1 VKNERKTLKNS
12 SILLGVTGS
21 IGAYKTPDLVRRLR
35 EEGASVTVIMTEA
48 AQYFVTPMALEI
60 ASQNKV
66 YMDLFSTPMA
76 HINLP
81 EKADTML
88 IAPATADMVG
98 KMALGIADDLLST
111 CLLSFHGH
119 VAIAPAMNW
128 RMYQHPAFQA
138 NLNTLRSRGVLVIGP
153 EKGPLAC
160 GEEGVGRM
168 SDAADIVQA
177 VNFLLTDKDL
187 VNERILVTAGPTREY
202 LDPVRFLSNR
212 SSGKMGYAV
221 ARAARSRG
229 AHVTLISGHSALP
242 RPWGIDF
249 IPVDTA
255 DEMYRAVG
263 KEISSSTVL
272 IMSAAVADYMPA
284 KKSPGKTVKT
294 KGLTLHLTHTPDIL
308 SFAARKKKRLFIIGF
323 SAETGP
329 RIKRARIKLKTKK
342 MDMIIFNDVTE
353 PGSGFDTD
361 TNRITIIDTQGEI
374 STSLMTKDSAAHAI
388 LDRMLEITT

>member
-1 VKNERKTLKNS
+1 MKNERKTLKNS

-48 AQYFVTPMALEI
+48 AQYFVTPLALEI

-66 YMDLFSTPMA
+66 YLDLFSTPMA
-76 HINLP
+76 HITLP
-81 EKADTML
+81 EKADAML
-88 IAPATADMVG
+88 IAPSTADMVA
-98 KMALGIADDLLST
+98 KMSLGIADDLLST

-119 VAIAPAMNW
+119 IAIAPAMNW

-177 VNFLLTDKDL
+177 LNFLLTDKDL

-212 SSGKMGYAV
+212 SSGKMGYAI

-242 RPWGIDF
+242 RPWGVDF

-255 DEMYRAVG
+255 EEMQRAVG
-263 KEISSSTVL
+263 KEISSSSVL

-284 KKSPGKTVKT
+284 KKSPVKTVKT
-294 KGLTLHLTHTPDIL
+294 KGLTLQLKHTADII
-308 SFAARKKKRLFIIGF
+308 SFAAGKKKRPFIIGF

-329 RIKRARIKLKTKK
+329 EINRARIKLKTKK
-342 MDMIIFNDVTE
+342 MDMIIFNDVTK

-361 TNRITIIDTQGEI
+361 TNSITIIDKQGEI
-374 STSLMTKDSAAHAI
+374 STSLLTKDSAAHAI

>member
-1 VKNERKTLKNS
+1 
-12 SILLGVTGS
+12 
-21 IGAYKTPDLVRRLR
+21 
-35 EEGASVTVIMTEA
+35 MTEA
-48 AQYFVTPMALEI
+48 AQYFVTPLALEI
-60 ASQNKV
+60 ASRNKV
-66 YMDLFSTPMA
+66 YLDLFSTPMA
-76 HINLP
+76 HITLP
-81 EKADTML
+81 EKADAML
-88 IAPATADMVG
+88 IAPATADMVA

-119 VAIAPAMNW
+119 LAIAPAMNW
-128 RMYQHPAFQA
+128 RMYQHSAFQA

-153 EKGPLAC
+153 EKGSLAC

-168 SDAADIVQA
+168 SDTADIVHA

-212 SSGKMGYAV
+212 SSGRMGYAI

-242 RPWGIDF
+242 RPWGVDF
-249 IPVDTA
+249 IAVDTA
-255 DEMYRAVG
+255 DEMYGAVR
-263 KEISSSTVL
+263 KKLSSSSVL

-284 KKSPGKTVKT
+284 EKPPGKRGKT
-294 KGLTLHLTHTPDIL
+294 KGLTLQLKQTPDII
-308 SFAARKKKRLFIIGF
+308 SFAGRKRKKPFIIGF

-329 RIKRARIKLKTKK
+329 GTERARMKLKTKK
-342 MDMIIFNDVTE
+342 MDMIIFNDVSE

-361 TNRITIIDTQGEI
+361 TNRITIIDRQGEI
-374 STSLMTKDSAAHAI
+374 STSLLTKDSAAHAI
-388 LDRMLEITT
+388 LDRMREINT